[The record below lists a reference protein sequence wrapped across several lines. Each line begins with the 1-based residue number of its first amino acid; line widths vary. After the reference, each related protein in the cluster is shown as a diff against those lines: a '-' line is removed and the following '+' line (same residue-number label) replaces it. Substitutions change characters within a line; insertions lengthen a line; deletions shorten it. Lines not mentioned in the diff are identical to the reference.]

1 MAIARGGALR
11 VTAGAVA
18 SALVVASV
26 LLTESGTSAVF
37 GLFGLGTLLL
47 VTRWPYV
54 GRAATGRAG
63 VALDLGIV
71 TAVMIALVSGF
82 LVFAWPAAGLKVL
95 AGIAVVVSLTNAW
108 RDLRVRRET

>member
-1 MAIARGGALR
+1 
-11 VTAGAVA
+11 
-18 SALVVASV
+18 
-26 LLTESGTSAVF
+26 
-37 GLFGLGTLLL
+37 
-47 VTRWPYV
+47 
-54 GRAATGRAG
+54 
-63 VALDLGIV
+63 LDLGIV